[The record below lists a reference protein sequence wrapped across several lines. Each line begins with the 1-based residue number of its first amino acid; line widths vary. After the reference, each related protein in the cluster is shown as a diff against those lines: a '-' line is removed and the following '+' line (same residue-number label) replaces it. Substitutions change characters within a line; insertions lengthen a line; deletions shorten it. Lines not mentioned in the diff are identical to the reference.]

1 MIERES
7 QIGVRVT
14 PEFRARVRAEAE
26 RNFDGNE
33 SLVLRK
39 GTDLYLRLKSRLGP
53 QFEPTIALWLGDE
66 AEERQAA

>member
-1 MIERES
+1 MIERDS

-26 RNFDGNE
+26 RSFDGNE

-39 GTDLYLRLKSRLGP
+39 GTDIYLRLRAKLGA
-53 QFEPTIALWLGDE
+53 QFEPTIALLLGDD
-66 AEERQAA
+66 AEDRAAA